1 MAKKTPITKL
11 DEAIK
16 KVLDDY
22 EGEISGNVD
31 NITKKIG
38 QKGAAALRQESA
50 QKFNGNKYRKSWTS
64 RYEQTRLASK
74 VTLYSKMPGLPH
86 LLENGHAK
94 RGGGRTNP
102 YEHIRPVEEWAID
115 EVIDRTI
122 TKVERQT
129 R

>member
-1 MAKKTPITKL
+1 MAKKTPIAKL

-31 NITKKIG
+31 DITKKIG

-64 RYEQTRLASK
+64 KYEQTRLSSK
-74 VTLYSKMPGLPH
+74 VVLYSKMPGLPH

-94 RGGGRTNP
+94 RGGGYVNGT
-102 YEHIRPVEEWAID
+102 EHIKPIEEKLCTEYEV
-115 EVIDRTI
+115 EVIE
-122 TKVERQT
+122 KL
-129 R
+129 